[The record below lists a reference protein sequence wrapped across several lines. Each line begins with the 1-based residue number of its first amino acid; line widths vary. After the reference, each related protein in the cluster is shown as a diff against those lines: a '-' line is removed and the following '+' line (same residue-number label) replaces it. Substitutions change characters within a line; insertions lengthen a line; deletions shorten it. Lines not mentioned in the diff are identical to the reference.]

1 LQAGAA
7 SWASPE
13 RARAEPAGAAAT
25 PVAAPK
31 PTKAD
36 GRVEL
41 DEPETGSVRSAAGRF
56 KGMDRDAVIALVRE
70 AVEANR
76 IDLHLQPI
84 VSLPQ
89 RKVRY
94 YEALAG
100 LRTRDGELIL
110 PADFVPYAEVG
121 GLMARID
128 NAMLFRC
135 VQAVRRLLI
144 KNREVGL
151 FCNVAAATLVDP
163 EFFPQFAEFAD
174 ANRAI
179 APAFVFEFPQSAYR
193 SMGPIASEGLGALAA
208 RGFRFSLDHV
218 GDLRLEPRDLAD
230 RGFRFVK
237 APAGLLLNRNAAAAA
252 DIDPADLVGL
262 LGRFGIDLI
271 AEKIERESTVVDLLD
286 CDVRLGQG
294 NLFSQPRAVRPDVL
308 QGMEQREIEASALSA
323 AESGEAAADA
333 GEAARAR
340 SGPSGPGSAFVRLA
354 RGMIARN

>member
-1 LQAGAA
+1 
-7 SWASPE
+7 
-13 RARAEPAGAAAT
+13 
-25 PVAAPK
+25 
-31 PTKAD
+31 
-36 GRVEL
+36 
-41 DEPETGSVRSAAGRF
+41 
-56 KGMDRDAVIALVRE
+56 
-70 AVEANR
+70 
-76 IDLHLQPI
+76 
-84 VSLPQ
+84 
-89 RKVRY
+89 
-94 YEALAG
+94 
-100 LRTRDGELIL
+100 
-110 PADFVPYAEVG
+110 
-121 GLMARID
+121 
-128 NAMLFRC
+128 
-135 VQAVRRLLI
+135 
-144 KNREVGL
+144 
-151 FCNVAAATLVDP
+151 
-163 EFFPQFAEFAD
+163 
-174 ANRAI
+174 
-179 APAFVFEFPQSAYR
+179 
-193 SMGPIASEGLGALAA
+193 MGPIASEGLGALAA

-286 CDVRLGQG
+286 YDVRLGQG
-294 NLFSQPRAVRPDVL
+294 NLFSPPRAVRPDVL